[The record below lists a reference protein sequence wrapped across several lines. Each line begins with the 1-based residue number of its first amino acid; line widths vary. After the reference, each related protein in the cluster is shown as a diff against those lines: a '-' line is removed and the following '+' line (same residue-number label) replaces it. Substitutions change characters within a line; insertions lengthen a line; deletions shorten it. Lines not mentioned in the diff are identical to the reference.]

1 MLHATLTGLGETQ
14 AANAPPASCHPKIRD
29 VYAYWLKIHPSHGLP
44 GRQHFEPTDVPG
56 LLRHLRLLE
65 VEGDPPRFKVR
76 VIGTQYSER
85 LGGDATGRYLDEL
98 FEGFSG
104 SRFHRALMEIV
115 EIKRPVWRRGP
126 LQWFCREQFTH
137 VERIHLPL
145 ARDGS
150 TVDMVLTVCVYQ
162 N

>member
-1 MLHATLTGLGETQ
+1 MLHVKAHGADATEELH
-14 AANAPPASCHPKIRD
+14 APPRGCHPKILEAYD
-29 VYAYWLKIHPSHGLP
+29 YWLQIHPPEGLP
-44 GRQHFEPTDVPG
+44 GRQHFEPTEVPG
-56 LLRHLRLLE
+56 LLRHLRILE
-65 VEGDPPRFKVR
+65 LDGDPPRFKVR
-76 VIGTQYSER
+76 VIGTQYGER
-85 LGGDATGRYLDEL
+85 LGRDATGRYLDEL

-104 SRFHRALMEIV
+104 SAFHRALMGIV
-115 EIKRPVWRRGP
+115 VNKRPVWRRGP
-126 LQWFCREQFTH
+126 LQWFCREQFSH